1 MASILNTLEF
11 SERFKRD
18 FKRVV
23 KHPEFSIEDF
33 EALLDDLI
41 HLPALPAASGYREH
55 DLEKRGVN
63 WAGYQECH
71 LSGDIVVIYRRFGHL
86 IRMHRIGGH
95 IALFRVRATR

>member
-11 SERFKRD
+11 SGRFKRD

-41 HLPALPAASGYREH
+41 HLQPYRLFPA
-55 DLEKRGVN
+55 
-63 WAGYQECH
+63 
-71 LSGDIVVIYRRFGHL
+71 
-86 IRMHRIGGH
+86 IGNT
-95 IALFRVRATR
+95 ILKSAE